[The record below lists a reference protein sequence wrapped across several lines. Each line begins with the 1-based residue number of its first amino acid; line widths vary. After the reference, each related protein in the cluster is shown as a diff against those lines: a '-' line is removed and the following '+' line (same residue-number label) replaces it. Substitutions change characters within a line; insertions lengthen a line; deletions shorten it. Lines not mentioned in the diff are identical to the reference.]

1 MVVPPG
7 QSTFF
12 QFYCNKL
19 GMIING
25 FQSRTIASWL
35 TTGITFITT
44 FTFFIFF
51 RLGSVDGGLLLLLL
65 FSDKRSASKVTTV
78 NSNWIA
84 AFNTWDTCFSLSSSV
99 VTSSM
104 VLVILTV
111 VSFTWQC
118 PVHH

>member
-44 FTFFIFF
+44 FTFFFFF

-65 FSDKRSASKVTTV
+65 FSDKRSASIVTIV

-84 AFNTWDTCFSLSSSV
+84 AFNTGEIRFSFSSSEL
-99 VTSSM
+99 TSSI
-104 VLVILTV
+104 VLVTLTFD
-111 VSFTWQC
+111 SFTHRIQY
-118 PVHH
+118 